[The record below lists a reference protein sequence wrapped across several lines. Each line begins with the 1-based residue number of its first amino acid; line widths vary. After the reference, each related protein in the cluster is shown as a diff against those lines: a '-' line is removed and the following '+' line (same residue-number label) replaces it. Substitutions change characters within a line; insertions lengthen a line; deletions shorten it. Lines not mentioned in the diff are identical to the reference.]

1 MKKRSKDRVTP
12 TAHLHVPQTS
22 PPSDGVY
29 PPHPRKG
36 VDKPFYFLTQRGEE
50 IAYKRPSRGDG
61 NCFYYSL
68 LLGKALQFGIP
79 ITADELAAATRQLRK
94 ELRANLRRYLSLGLH
109 GIPTDFTASEIKQI
123 DNDLRGKNYAT
134 DDIMRLAAHH
144 TGTDIY
150 NLSVMTVEKPF
161 RHKMIVESEI
171 LASGDEPGGRRT
183 RAPPVYILHN
193 GTDHWDA
200 LIPSALGGTHTV
212 RDVRLSRQRATGAA
226 RATSGIERLDA
237 EIERSRRRIRHIRA
251 LRDAAIRQRNA
262 LPHGDPR
269 RAAINDMLA
278 RAAATLRES
287 MLRLQTLYQRRD
299 ALSREA
305 RRRPL

>member
-1 MKKRSKDRVTP
+1 M
-12 TAHLHVPQTS
+12 TS

-171 LASGDEPGGRRT
+171 LASGDEPGLREEDPRPSGVHPAQRHRSLGRAHPVRSWRDAHGPRRSTVSSARHGRR
-183 RAPPVYILHN
+183 
-193 GTDHWDA
+193 
-200 LIPSALGGTHTV
+200 
-212 RDVRLSRQRATGAA
+212 A
-226 RATSGIERLDA
+226 RHERH
-237 EIERSRRRIRHIRA
+237 RT
-251 LRDAAIRQRNA
+251 
-262 LPHGDPR
+262 PR
-269 RAAINDMLA
+269 RGD
-278 RAAATLRES
+278 REEPEED
-287 MLRLQTLYQRRD
+287 T
-299 ALSREA
+299 AHPGA
-305 RRRPL
+305 P